1 MNREQLD
8 ETVKAIMA
16 SQEFNDT
23 TSTLETVLRE
33 HDPAPTIVALLFVA
47 AMLARNFGFPFTDI
61 YRFAGHEFEPA
72 DATRNQRSAT
82 QAAAESLHAQ
92 KDNPMPPTLEDQV
105 LALTKSVTDLTT
117 LINHVTGPTG
127 PLLTAAQQ
135 LVTQIDAINH
145 PVNIE
150 GIASELVPATDTAP
164 DFGPVLT
171 AMSSIAARQD
181 ATLSLLTEIAAQF
194 KPSAEVSPTAPPEET
209 PAKSDEQAAA
219 DAAA

>member
-16 SQEFNDT
+16 SPEFNDT

-92 KDNPMPPTLEDQV
+92 KDNPMPPQTLEDQV
-105 LALTKSVTDLTT
+105 LSLTKAVTDLTT
-117 LINHVTGPTG
+117 LISNATGPTG

-135 LVTQIDAINH
+135 LVTQIDALNH
-145 PVNIE
+145 PVKID
-150 GIASELVPATDTAP
+150 GLASEIVPAAETAP
-164 DFGPVLT
+164 DFAPVLT
-171 AMSSIAARQD
+171 ALSSIAARQD
-181 ATLSLLTEIAAQF
+181 ATLSLLTDIAAQF
-194 KPSAEVSPTAPPEET
+194 KPSAEVSPTAPRRNPV
-209 PAKSDEQAAA
+209 KSEEQAAA